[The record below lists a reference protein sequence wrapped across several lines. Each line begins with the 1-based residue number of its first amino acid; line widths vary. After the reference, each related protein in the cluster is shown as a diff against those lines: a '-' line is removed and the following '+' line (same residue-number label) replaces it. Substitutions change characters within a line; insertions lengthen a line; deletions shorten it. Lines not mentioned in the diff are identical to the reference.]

1 MSVIEPSRAAWADE
15 YPFESRWLQLE
26 GARMHFIDEG
36 PRDGPVLLMM
46 HGNPTWS
53 FYYRNLVRALRD
65 RYRCVVP
72 DHIGCGLSDKPQDY
86 EYRLRRRID
95 DVEALVDHLGIERF
109 TIVVHDW
116 GGAIGMGLGARRPD
130 AVERLV
136 VFNTAAFRDTKIPF
150 SINIC
155 KIPGFGELAVKGFN
169 GFVLTAQIRAI
180 YDRANLAGPIRE
192 AYLAPYD
199 SWANRVAIHAFVKD
213 IPMNPSHP
221 SWDTLGEV
229 EEALAQFRDRPV
241 LIVWGD
247 DDFCFDEHFRGRWEA
262 LFPDAEV
269 HALEDAS
276 HFVVE
281 DATDRIIEWMS
292 AFLQRTD

>member
-1 MSVIEPSRAAWADE
+1 MIDPKTASWADE
-15 YPFESRWLQLE
+15 YPFESHFLE
-26 GARMHFIDEG
+26 LDGARMHYVDEG
-36 PRDGPVLLMM
+36 PRDAPVLLML

-53 FYYRNLVRALRD
+53 FYYRKLVRAFSD

-86 EYRLRRRID
+86 EYTLRRRID
-95 DVEALVDHLGIERF
+95 DVEALVDHLGIEQF
-109 TIVVHDW
+109 HVAVHDW
-116 GGAIGMGLGARRPD
+116 GGAIGMGLCARRPD
-130 AVERLV
+130 AVGKITL
-136 VFNTAAFRDTKIPF
+136 FNTAAFRDVNIPF

-155 KIPGFGELAVKGFN
+155 RIPGFGELAIKGLN

-180 YDRANLAGPIRE
+180 YDRAKLSGPIRE

-213 IPMNPSHP
+213 IPMSDERIHRGRRWVRSKPRLP
-221 SWDTLGEV
+221 
-229 EEALAQFRDRPV
+229 QFADHNV

-247 DDFCFDEHFRGRWEA
+247 DDFCFTPHFRERFEA
-262 LFPDAEV
+262 IFENAEV
-269 HALEDAS
+269 HALPDAS

-281 DATDRIIEWMS
+281 DATDAIVDWMTM
-292 AFLQRTD
+292 FLER